1 MGADLPPLSGYT
13 ITTGFK
19 GSNNT
24 VNIIEPEFLES
35 FLAHKKNGCQLDAM
49 TRTEAGNLVNPQQIR
64 KQFTRRLSVLGQRL
78 NSPVWLTPKLEAK
91 GQTTMD
97 DIIFYNELKG
107 DILRKIVEVQKWEL
121 ADIKLG
127 SDQSKAS
134 EREDRLN
141 YYIEFIARFIVNLPM
156 PD

>member
-1 MGADLPPLSGYT
+1 
-13 ITTGFK
+13 
-19 GSNNT
+19 
-24 VNIIEPEFLES
+24 
-35 FLAHKKNGCQLDAM
+35 
-49 TRTEAGNLVNPQQIR
+49 
-64 KQFTRRLSVLGQRL
+64 
-78 NSPVWLTPKLEAK
+78 
-91 GQTTMD
+91 MD

-107 DILRKIVEVQKWEL
+107 DILRKLDEIKKWEL

-127 SDQSKAS
+127 SDQSKVI